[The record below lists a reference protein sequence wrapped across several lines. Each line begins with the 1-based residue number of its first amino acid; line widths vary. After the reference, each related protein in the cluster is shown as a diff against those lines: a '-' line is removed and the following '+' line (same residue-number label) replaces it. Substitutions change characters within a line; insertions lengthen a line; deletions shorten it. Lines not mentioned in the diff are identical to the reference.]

1 MIRSNAITNGGATKL
16 VRQGESAKTE
26 EDFGCEM
33 VGDRGFQVSQMHV
46 LAVSGV
52 GEGDPNRVEI

>member
-1 MIRSNAITNGGATKL
+1 MIRSNAITNGRATKL